1 MILEEGTILRQYAV
15 FSPDPKEDE
24 TPVSMAM
31 WQFENYANLA
41 LISRK
46 QRIQYSPLQMV
57 DQQSLIL
64 NVTL

>member
-1 MILEEGTILRQYAV
+1 MILEEGTILLQYAV

-24 TPVSMAM
+24 IPVSMAM
-31 WQFENYANLA
+31 WQFEKYANLA

-46 QRIQYSPLQMV
+46 QRMNKSPLQMV